1 MDDNDPHA
9 EEMLEKSLYIVENLA
24 KYVDT
29 FNEDQLE
36 DIVLMQQSMDFHL
49 KQDNTHKAII
59 ECRNLYNKIQ
69 QIIE

>member
-1 MDDNDPHA
+1 MDDLDPHA
-9 EEMLEKSLYIVENLA
+9 EEMLEKSLYIVDNLA

-36 DIVLMQQSMDFHL
+36 SIILMQQSMDFYI
-49 KQDNTHKAII
+49 KQDNMNKAII